1 MAKKKIALA
10 GLDTLLKESVQT
22 NQSVQ
27 SFESKTGQ
35 AMERGSYPLE
45 QILPDPDQ
53 PRDVLTLE
61 LYDALFQGDSAQ
73 AVLGQWLT
81 LGQREPLIQSKIDKV
96 IYLAN
101 TIQIHG
107 LINPITISRNSN
119 VKLDARYLIVTGER
133 RFWAHQY
140 LQYTQAK
147 IDDQSVQF
155 ILARIAEPKQK
166 TAVQLIENL
175 ARERLNVFETAR
187 AIGSL
192 KEEMGEG
199 TQWGDVEEIL
209 QISRSYRTR
218 ILRVLKLGDRAVEVI
233 QQHDLTERSIR
244 PLIDAYAKNLP
255 AQNEAFNLLDQN
267 LRQFE
272 EPQIKQIIAQVN
284 KNNTSLPS
292 KNKASTPNSFKKVHQ
307 FNRFLKKGGG
317 ELKTHSLTDADRKAL
332 QEISDVI
339 QALLNR

>member
-27 SFESKTGQ
+27 SFENKTGQ
-35 AMERGSYPLE
+35 SMERGSYPLE

-61 LYDALFQGDSAQ
+61 LYDSLFQGNSAQ
-73 AVLGQWLT
+73 SVMQQWIALGKQN
-81 LGQREPLIQSKIDKV
+81 PLIQSKIDKV

-140 LQYTQAK
+140 LKLTDAK
-147 IDDQSVQF
+147 IDNAHVQF

-175 ARERLNVFETAR
+175 ARERLNVYETAR
-187 AIGSL
+187 AIDSL
-192 KEEMGEG
+192 RTEMGEG
-199 TQWGDVEEIL
+199 TTWGDVEDIL

-218 ILRVLKLGDRAVEVI
+218 ILRVLKLGDQAVDVV
-233 QQHDLTERSIR
+233 QQHDLTERAIR
-244 PLIDAYAKNLP
+244 PLIDAYANDLT
-255 AQNEAFNLLDQN
+255 AQNDAFNLLDQN
-267 LRQFE
+267 LRQYE
-272 EPQIKQIIAQVN
+272 EPRIKQIISQVN
-284 KNNTSLPS
+284 S
-292 KNKASTPNSFKKVHQ
+292 KHRPAGKKAPASVDSFKKVHQ

-317 ELKTHSLTDADRKAL
+317 ELSAHELSSSDKKAL
-332 QEISDVI
+332 QEIADFI
-339 QALLNR
+339 QSILKS